1 MEHGEG
7 SVPSGHVGFH
17 QLLMKFAGFSGS
29 AQDEVIL
36 LSRIPEQVI
45 ELHVN
50 RLSIN
55 GLLYARNQSAAGM
68 SGLDE
73 FPAPLP
79 DGKQAFTGMMDRVRA
94 FVFSVILF
102 R

>member
-7 SVPSGHVGFH
+7 SVPSGHLGCH

-36 LSRIPEQVI
+36 LSGIPEQI
-45 ELHVN
+45 IDLHVH

-79 DGKQAFTGMMDRVRA
+79 DGKQAFTGMMDGVSA
-94 FVFSVILF
+94 FVFSGMLI